1 MAAAGGDGGE
11 TAAGRGRADNGI
23 SDGLRGI
30 IGRGDCFPVKRDSIQ
45 AGLTGAG
52 WMWYKCKGRGAT
64 RQSDNIL
71 MTSEAMRATGGNMVF
86 NTMSHSFVKLK
97 RLT

>member
-11 TAAGRGRADNGI
+11 MAAGRGRADRGN
-23 SDGLRGI
+23 SERMRGI
-30 IGRGDCFPVKRDSIQ
+30 IGRGACFLLKRDSIQ
-45 AGLTGAG
+45 ESLTGAG
-52 WMWYKCKGRGAT
+52 LMWYKCKGRGAT

-86 NTMSHSFVKLK
+86 NTMSHGFVKLNC
-97 RLT
+97 LT

>member
-11 TAAGRGRADNGI
+11 TAAGRGRADKGI

-30 IGRGDCFPVKRDSIQ
+30 IGRGACFPSKQDTIQ
-45 AGLTGAG
+45 AISTGPGLL
-52 WMWYKCKGRGAT
+52 WYKCKGRGAT

-86 NTMSHSFVKLK
+86 NTMSHGFVKLNC
-97 RLT
+97 LT

>member
-1 MAAAGGDGGE
+1 
-11 TAAGRGRADNGI
+11 
-23 SDGLRGI
+23 
-30 IGRGDCFPVKRDSIQ
+30 
-45 AGLTGAG
+45 
-52 WMWYKCKGRGAT
+52 MWYKCKGRGAT

-97 RLT
+97 RLTWFQGLQSGGGCGIMAVCIAQDFSA

>member
-1 MAAAGGDGGE
+1 MEGE

-30 IGRGDCFPVKRDSIQ
+30 IGRGACFPVKRDSIQ

-52 WMWYKCKGRGAT
+52 WMWYKCKG
-64 RQSDNIL
+64 
-71 MTSEAMRATGGNMVF
+71 
-86 NTMSHSFVKLK
+86 
-97 RLT
+97 